1 MKNRL
6 IRSYIE
12 NADNSMN
19 KNESEL
25 ELLQDVQ
32 QVKME
37 PEANVSRLGMLL
49 RSKKSKDASKRKTNM
64 LLRTRK
70 NQNMLLRTRK
80 SQNMLLRT
88 RKNQNM
94 LLRTRKNQNMLL
106 RSRKSQNSGLDS
118 SKQNLKKIIWA
129 SLALRN

>member
-12 NADNSMN
+12 NADDSMN
-19 KNESEL
+19 KNESDL

-49 RSKKSKDASKRKTNM
+49 RSKKSRDASKRKTNM

-70 NQNMLLRTRK
+70 NQNMLLR
-80 SQNMLLRT
+80 
-88 RKNQNM
+88 
-94 LLRTRKNQNMLL
+94 
-106 RSRKSQNSGLDS
+106 
-118 SKQNLKKIIWA
+118 
-129 SLALRN
+129 